1 MPSPTA
7 ELLDELMV
15 HCRTEERPWGFMC
28 WLDAPGQDLTVKY
41 LSVKDG
47 QRTSLQ
53 RHEHKDELLILLG
66 GSGHVE
72 AGGRVCRSDMVRISP
87 GVVHRVTGPL
97 VYLEVS
103 TYDDDTDTER
113 LADDYG
119 RSA

>member
-1 MPSPTA
+1 
-7 ELLDELMV
+7 
-15 HCRTEERPWGFMC
+15 
-28 WLDAPGQDLTVKY
+28 
-41 LSVKDG
+41 
-47 QRTSLQ
+47 
-53 RHEHKDELLILLG
+53 
-66 GSGHVE
+66 
-72 AGGRVCRSDMVRISP
+72 MVRISP